1 MTVGELRSALA
12 GLPDSAPLYPEWHD
26 RIPSDSEP
34 GVRLHG
40 VQAVNG
46 EAQVLV
52 SLFYLDE
59 DTGNSGEEDE

>member
-12 GLPDSAPLYPEWHD
+12 GLPDNAPVYPEWTG
-26 RIPSDSEP
+26 RIPGDHEP
-34 GVRLHG
+34 GVRMHG
-40 VQAVNG
+40 VRQSNG

-59 DTGNSGEEDE
+59 DEEDDE